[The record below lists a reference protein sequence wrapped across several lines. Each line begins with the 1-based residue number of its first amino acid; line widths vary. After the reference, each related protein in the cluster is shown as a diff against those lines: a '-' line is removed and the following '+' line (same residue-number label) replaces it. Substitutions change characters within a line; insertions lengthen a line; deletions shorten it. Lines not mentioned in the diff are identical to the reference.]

1 MGQLKYFLIKKR
13 NRNFLIHLNCT
24 IMDLIYIFI
33 YGLHL
38 PNVAMIVRVLF
49 REKNWTYRR
58 RKTKYFQL
66 QFENR
71 GGDTRIHELKMF
83 AIA

>member
-49 REKNWTYRR
+49 REKN
-58 RKTKYFQL
+58 
-66 QFENR
+66 
-71 GGDTRIHELKMF
+71 
-83 AIA
+83 